1 MPEMPEVEALAR
13 TVRPLVRGKRITRC
27 DVIHEIAV
35 RPSSGRGAKQA
46 AERLRNRVHGQKI
59 EAVDRRGKFL
69 LLQLGDGGCVAL
81 HFRLSG
87 KLLWFASSKISGHV
101 DVAFELGKG
110 TLGFVDGRHLG
121 RVQWSRSIEE
131 IPGIA
136 ALGVDPLSREFTAVR
151 LAEMLAASRQ
161 PLKLFLLD
169 QGKIAGLG
177 NIYSS
182 EAMWRAR
189 LSPLRPA
196 NKVRPAEARA
206 LHKGIV
212 AILRRAIECCLDPA
226 PDIRDPKWWFAGVD
240 SMLRVYGRE
249 GKPCRRDGHPIRRI
263 AQGGR
268 STFWCAHCQL

>member
-1 MPEMPEVEALAR
+1 MPEMPEIEALAR
-13 TVRPLVRGKRITRC
+13 TVRPLLRGKRIARC

-46 AERLRNRVHGQKI
+46 AELLRRRVRGQRI
-59 EAVDRRGKFL
+59 QAVDRRGKFL
-69 LLQLGDGGCVAL
+69 LLRLGDGYVAL

-87 KLLWFASSKISGHV
+87 KLLWFDTRKISGHV
-101 DVAFELGKG
+101 DVAFALGKS
-110 TLGFVDGRHLG
+110 TLGFVDRRHLG
-121 RVQWSRSIEE
+121 RVQWARWPEE
-131 IPGIA
+131 LPGIA
-136 ALGVDPLSREFTAVR
+136 ALGVDPLSREFTPGR
-151 LAEMLAASRQ
+151 LAKLLSASRL

-169 QGKIAGLG
+169 QGRIAGLG

-196 NKVRPAEARA
+196 NQVRPAEVRA

-212 AILRRAIECCLDPA
+212 AVLRRALECCLDPA
-226 PDIRDPKWWFAGVD
+226 PELRDPKWQFAGLGA
-240 SMLRVYGRE
+240 MIRVYGRE

>member
-1 MPEMPEVEALAR
+1 MPEMPEIEALAR
-13 TVRPLVRGKRITRC
+13 TVRPLVRGKRIKRC

-35 RPSSGRGAKQA
+35 KPSSGRGAKQA
-46 AERLRNRVHGQKI
+46 AKLLRNRIRGQRV

-69 LLQLGDGGCVAL
+69 LLRLGDGCLAL

-101 DVAFELGKG
+101 DVAFELAKG
-110 TLGFVDGRHLG
+110 ALGFVDRRHLG
-121 RVQWSRSIEE
+121 RVQWARSPED

-136 ALGVDPLSREFTAVR
+136 ALGADPLSREFTAAR
-151 LAEMLAASRQ
+151 LAEILRSSRL

-169 QGKIAGLG
+169 QGRIAGLG

-212 AILRRAIECCLDPA
+212 AVLRRALECCLDPA
-226 PDIRDPKWWFAGVD
+226 PDLRDPNWHFAGLGA
-240 SMLRVYGRE
+240 MIRVYGRE